1 VTGDDALAAL
11 EPIANLLDGL
21 GVSYHIG
28 GSLASSAHGI
38 PRSTLDVDL
47 VADLRPAHVD
57 PLVGALAPAYYL
69 DEEAVRAAIRDRS
82 TFNAIHLAT
91 LIKVDVFVAGESPF
105 DRSELARARLETL
118 TEEAGARTVFPLKSP
133 EDLVLRKLLWF
144 RAGGET
150 SERQWGDVVGVIR
163 VQAEKLDWQ
172 YRDRWAEELELAG
185 LLARARLDAGG
196 A

>member
-1 VTGDDALAAL
+1 VIGDDALAAI
-11 EPIANLLDGL
+11 EPIANLLDEL
-21 GVSYHIG
+21 AVSYHIG

-38 PRSTLDVDL
+38 PRSTLH
-47 VADLRPAHVD
+47 A
-57 PLVGALAPAYYL
+57 
-69 DEEAVRAAIRDRS
+69 
-82 TFNAIHLAT
+82 
-91 LIKVDVFVAGESPF
+91 
-105 DRSELARARLETL
+105 ELARARLETL
-118 TEEAGARTVFPLKSP
+118 TEEAGVRTVFPLKSP

-172 YRDRWAEELELAG
+172 YLDRWADALELTG

-196 A
+196 T